1 VSGNRIVLSGKIL
14 TIDPLRYTPAGI
26 PALNLTLGHQSRQ
39 IEAGMERE
47 VECEVQVVALGDL
60 AQQTARC
67 KVEDGIRIQGFLAR
81 KSRKSTQLV
90 LHANRIELIDI

>member
-1 VSGNRIVLSGKIL
+1 MSGNRIVLNGKIL

-26 PALNLTLGHQSRQ
+26 PALNLTLAHNSRQ
-39 IEAGMERE
+39 VEAGMERE
-47 VECEVQVVALGDL
+47 VECEVQVVAMGEL
-60 AQQTARC
+60 AQQAARC

-90 LHANRIELIDI
+90 LHANKIELLEI

>member
-1 VSGNRIVLSGKIL
+1 MSGNRIVLNGKIL

-26 PALNLTLGHQSRQ
+26 PALNLTLVHNSRQ
-39 IEAGMERE
+39 VEAGMERE
-47 VECEVQVVALGDL
+47 VECEVQVVAIGEL
-60 AQQTARC
+60 AQQAARC

-90 LHANRIELIDI
+90 LHANKIELLEI